1 MNKYDR
7 IINLPH
13 HVSSKRPPMSMLD
26 RAAQFSPF
34 AALTGYGDAIIE
46 TARQTEEKVNMDEEA
61 YAILNRK
68 FRILMEQID
77 ELPEVCITYFEPDA
91 RKSGGAYLTATGT
104 LKKIDEFE
112 RILVMSDGKKI
123 RMDEVIDIDGDIFQQ
138 YHCDA
143 ADE

>member
-1 MNKYDR
+1 MDKYDC

-13 HVSSKRPPMSMLD
+13 HVSSKRPQMPMMD

-46 TARQTEEKVNMDEEA
+46 TTRQTDEKVDMDEEA

-68 FRILMEQID
+68 FRLLMEQID
-77 ELPEVCITYFEPDA
+77 ELPEVGITYFEPDA

-138 YHCDA
+138 YYCDA

>member
-1 MNKYDR
+1 MDKYDC

-13 HVSSKRPPMSMLD
+13 HGSSKRPQMPMMD

-46 TARQTEEKVNMDEEA
+46 TARQTEEKVDMDEEA

-68 FRILMEQID
+68 FRLLMEQID
-77 ELPEVCITYFEPDA
+77 ELPEVGITYFEPDA

-123 RMDEVIDIDGDIFQQ
+123 RMDEVIDIDGDIFRQ

-143 ADE
+143 TDE

>member
-1 MNKYDR
+1 MDKYDC

-13 HVSSKRPPMSMLD
+13 HVSSKRPQMPMLD

-46 TARQTEEKVNMDEEA
+46 TARQTEERVNMDEEA

-68 FRILMEQID
+68 FRLLMEQID
-77 ELPEVCITYFEPDA
+77 ELPEVSITYFEPDA

-104 LKKIDEFE
+104 LKKLDEFE

-123 RMDEVIDIDGDIFQQ
+123 RMDEVLDIDGDIFQQ

>member
-1 MNKYDR
+1 MNKYDC

-68 FRILMEQID
+68 FRLLMEQID
-77 ELPEVCITYFEPDA
+77 ELPEVGITYFEPDA